1 MNKEL
6 QQIRNSL
13 YITVIFTSVLWVSWL
28 SDILFNLDLPQY
40 GILPRTI
47 IGLRGIILS
56 PFIHDNRNVSH
67 ILSNTVPFMML
78 LFVLQNTYS
87 RIAIPVL
94 ILIHLLTGAFVWLL
108 APANTIHVGISGV
121 IYGIAAFLIGS
132 GLFRRNLGS
141 LAIALLVIF
150 FYGGMVA
157 GFIPQPG
164 ISWESHVC
172 GAAVGFFLS
181 FNFRNFNREAE
192 PLGPLEEPEDE
203 RHFFERHP

>member
-13 YITVIFTSVLWVSWL
+13 YVTVIFTSVLWVAWL
-28 SDILFNLDLPQY
+28 SDMLFNLDLPQY
-40 GILPRTI
+40 GILPRTL
-47 IGLRGIILS
+47 IGLRGIIFS

-94 ILIHLLTGAFVWLL
+94 ILIHLLTGIFVWLL

-121 IYGIAAFLIGS
+121 IYGIATFLIGS
-132 GLFRRNLGS
+132 GLFRRNIGS

-172 GAAVGFFLS
+172 GAIVGFFLS
-181 FNFRNFNREAE
+181 FNFRNFNREPE
-192 PLGPLEEPEDE
+192 PERPFEEPEDE